1 MVMKVVTF
9 KLPAEYVDAL
19 GAKAAASEVSVSQL
33 LRNVV
38 AAEVGLDRVRS
49 RRPIKQAP
57 RWPAVE
63 RRTVLRHQEIQQLLI
78 AIAGSLVQCR
88 TTGDADHLPVI
99 HCLLSIVYYQA
110 EHLIDLLGGG
120 REC

>member
-38 AAEVGLDRVRS
+38 DWTAFEAVG
-49 RRPIKQAP
+49 P
-57 RWPAVE
+57 
-63 RRTVLRHQEIQQLLI
+63 
-78 AIAGSLVQCR
+78 
-88 TTGDADHLPVI
+88 
-99 HCLLSIVYYQA
+99 
-110 EHLIDLLGGG
+110 
-120 REC
+120 